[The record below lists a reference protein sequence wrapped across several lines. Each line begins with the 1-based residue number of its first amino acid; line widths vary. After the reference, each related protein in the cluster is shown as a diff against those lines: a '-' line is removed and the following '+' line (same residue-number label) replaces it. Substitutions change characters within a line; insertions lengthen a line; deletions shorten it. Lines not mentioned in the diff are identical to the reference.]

1 MLTRDFQKQEAIKRM
16 ENFGMYDRILHR
28 FRENE
33 TIFMSEGIHFYTLDE
48 DIKEQVEK
56 FEKDTG
62 SLVYHVIHNQLLGM
76 DLYTF
81 LFVGD
86 TTDDFDWERGCPL
99 DPYDKSERIIF
110 VYCYNKTYDEFSEY
124 GDISFKFIGGI
135 PVRVV

>member
-1 MLTRDFQKQEAIKRM
+1 MLTRDFQKKEAIKRM

-81 LFVGD
+81 LFLD
-86 TTDDFDWERGCPL
+86 STTDVCDYERGCLIKP
-99 DPYDKSERIIF
+99 DNKFEKIIF
-110 VYCYNKTYDEFSEY
+110 GYCYNKTREEFSEY
-124 GDISFKFIGGI
+124 GDMSFKFISGI
-135 PVRVV
+135 PVRIT

>member
-1 MLTRDFQKQEAIKRM
+1 MLTRNFQKQEAIKRM

-81 LFVGD
+81 LFVGN
-86 TTDDFDWERGCPL
+86 TTDDFEYERGHSFGA
-99 DPYDKSERIIF
+99 DKNGKIIF
-110 VYCYNKTYDEFSEY
+110 GYCHNKTRNEFSEY
-124 GDISFKFIGGI
+124 GDMSFKFIGGI
-135 PVRVV
+135 PVRIG

>member
-1 MLTRDFQKQEAIKRM
+1 MLTRDYQKQEAIKRM

-81 LFVGD
+81 LFVGN
-86 TTDDFDWERGCPL
+86 TTDDFEYERGHSFGA
-99 DPYDKSERIIF
+99 DKNRKIIF
-110 VYCYNKTYDEFSEY
+110 GYCHNKTRNEFSEY
-124 GDISFKFIGGI
+124 GDMSFKFIGGI
-135 PVRVV
+135 PVRIG

>member
-62 SLVYHVIHNQLLGM
+62 ALVYHVIHNQLLGM

-81 LFVGD
+81 LFVGN
-86 TTDDFDWERGCPL
+86 TTDDFEYERGHSIGA
-99 DPYDKSERIIF
+99 DKNRKIIF
-110 VYCYNKTYDEFSEY
+110 GYCHNKTRNEFSEY
-124 GDISFKFIGGI
+124 GDMSFKFIGGI
-135 PVRVV
+135 PVRIG